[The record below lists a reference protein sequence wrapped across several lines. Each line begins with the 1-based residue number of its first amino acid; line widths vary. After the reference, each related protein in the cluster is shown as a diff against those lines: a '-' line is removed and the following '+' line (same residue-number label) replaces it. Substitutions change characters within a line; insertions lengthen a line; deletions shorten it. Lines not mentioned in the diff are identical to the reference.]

1 MKVGQHLTVRGRRHR
16 HVARVTYPRD
26 FMLSDGTLV
35 RDCGAGIYRGTEYYA
50 TCEDAEDAA
59 IDDIAQFNDTST
71 PSDE

>member
-1 MKVGQHLTVRGRRHR
+1 
-16 HVARVTYPRD
+16 
-26 FMLSDGTLV
+26 LV